1 MNINTELTL
10 RSIFAVDGTISKDRI
25 EGAIRIMNGQ
35 SPYEEKPMQVLRF
48 NELIKL
54 LGASRRSITN
64 YIHNGL
70 LEPVYGS
77 GTQRAYGVTMES
89 YSRFIRERSEN
100 RNPPTTERTQK
111 LLEALHSKAS
121 RKARIREGKLAKIR
135 TLLKLGPSAGRQEKF
150 EAINRFLGTTSEFSK
165 ALVCAAAGLPVSTYN
180 SYAGRPQGAWANMRK
195 RASVALEIIRSFFNA
210 ELDTV
215 SVAEAYRIVRSHGI
229 STSLATITRLLDENG
244 FKRTKKGPIND

>member
-1 MNINTELTL
+1 
-10 RSIFAVDGTISKDRI
+10 
-25 EGAIRIMNGQ
+25 
-35 SPYEEKPMQVLRF
+35 
-48 NELIKL
+48 
-54 LGASRRSITN
+54 
-64 YIHNGL
+64 
-70 LEPVYGS
+70 
-77 GTQRAYGVTMES
+77 MES

-100 RNPPTTERTQK
+100 RNPPTTERSQK

-121 RKARIREGKLAKIR
+121 RKGRIREGKLAKIR
-135 TLLKLGPSAGRQEKF
+135 ALLKLGPSAGRQEKF
-150 EAINRFLGTTSEFSK
+150 EAIKRFLGTTSEFSK

-195 RASVALEIIRSFFNA
+195 RVSVALEIIRSFFNA

-215 SVAEAYRIVRSHGI
+215 SVADAYRIVRSHGI